1 MRVQASDAR
10 NMKRV
15 RTDVKLMINI
25 KLIFNRGS
33 VDNMKLNHFL
43 LNGYTHVLVEV
54 LFAET

>member
-1 MRVQASDAR
+1 MQASDAR